1 MKKFNLIFKI
11 CACVLC
17 LINII
22 FSFLEYG
29 GRYYG
34 DNIFAFIAGRANGIY
49 VGFVFE
55 NSIAGSIFGV
65 LSIAAFI
72 GLVVSIILRFSR
84 KKDIIIFDM
93 IFSGVIIIAAIFGI
107 FASNYAFDHATFIGE
122 LSSGKYAWGYITSF
136 GSFVL
141 DSICVI
147 SSTLILLSI
156 VAIIFQI
163 IILVKKT
170 QQSAVAPTYVA
181 PATSN
186 GTTKFCPSC
195 GNQIVPGTAFC
206 RNCGFKL

>member
-29 GRYYG
+29 GRHFY
-34 DNIFAFIAGRANGIY
+34 DNVYAFIYGRSTGKY

-72 GLVVSIILRFSR
+72 GLVVSIILRLSR

-107 FASNYAFDHATFIGE
+107 FATNFAIDHASFSGE
-122 LSSGKYAWGYITSF
+122 YAYGKYAIGFITSF

-141 DSICVI
+141 YSIYAI

-156 VAIIFQI
+156 VAIVFQI
-163 IILVKKT
+163 ITLAKKPKQFVGT
-170 QQSAVAPTYVA
+170 PAYVA
-181 PATSN
+181 PAAGN
-186 GTTKFCPSC
+186 GTPKFCPSC
-195 GNQIVPGTAFC
+195 GSQVVPGTAFC

>member
-29 GRYYG
+29 GRHYYN
-34 DNIFAFIAGRANGIY
+34 NIYTFIYGKSYGSY
-49 VGFVFE
+49 YGFVFE

-72 GLVVSIILRFSR
+72 GLVVSIILRLSR

-107 FASNYAFDHATFIGE
+107 CATNFAIDHASFSGE
-122 LSSGKYAWGYITSF
+122 YAYGKYAVGYITTF

-141 DSICVI
+141 YSIYAIC
-147 SSTLILLSI
+147 STLILLSI
-156 VAIIFQI
+156 VAIVFQI
-163 IILVKKT
+163 ITLAKKPKQFVGT
-170 QQSAVAPTYVA
+170 PAYVAPT
-181 PATSN
+181 SNN
-186 GTTKFCPSC
+186 GTPKFCPSC
-195 GNQIVPGTAFC
+195 GSQVVPGTAFC